1 MKPKILIIED
11 DYQSLYMLTFL
22 LESGGYEVIQSNNG
36 ADGIAMA
43 KDHKPVAIILDIQ
56 LPGMD
61 GYEIAKVLRKNSELK
76 NIPIVVVTSFA
87 MMGDKTKA
95 LKAGASGYIEKP
107 IDPDTFIS
115 LLESFISA
123 QNGVAEKN

>member
-43 KDHKPVAIILDIQ
+43 KDHNPNAIILDIQ

-76 NIPIVVVTSFA
+76 NILIVVVTSFA

-95 LKAGASGYIEKP
+95 LEAGGSGYIEKP

-115 LLESFISA
+115 LMESFISA
-123 QNGVAEKN
+123 QNGVTEKN